1 MDSDA
6 QPSGPPRAPALL
18 DRLLGLSA
26 LAGGVLALAVAVLVC
41 ASVLGRW
48 LFYTPVRGDFEF
60 VKIATAVGV
69 FAYMPYTQ
77 LRRAN
82 IMVDTFTQ
90 FLPRR
95 ANAAIDALWDLVYA
109 AFMAFAAWGLWLGAV
124 DTREN
129 FETTQ
134 ELQLQMWPFIAASS
148 ALCALVAVT
157 SVATAILLFA
167 RSRR

>member
-6 QPSGPPRAPALL
+6 PTSAPPKAPALL

-26 LAGGVLALAVAVLVC
+26 LLGGLLALAVAVLVC
-41 ASVLGRW
+41 ASVVGRW
-48 LFYTPVRGDFEF
+48 LFYAPVKGDFEF

-77 LRRAN
+77 LRRGN

-90 FLPRR
+90 GLPAR
-95 ANAAIDALWDLVYA
+95 ARDAIDAFWDLVYA
-109 AFMAFAAWGLWLGAV
+109 AFMGFAAYGLWLGAI
-124 DTREN
+124 DAREN
-129 FETTQ
+129 YETTQ

-148 ALCALVAVT
+148 ALCALVAAT
-157 SVATAILLFA
+157 SVATAILMAA
-167 RSRR
+167 RGR